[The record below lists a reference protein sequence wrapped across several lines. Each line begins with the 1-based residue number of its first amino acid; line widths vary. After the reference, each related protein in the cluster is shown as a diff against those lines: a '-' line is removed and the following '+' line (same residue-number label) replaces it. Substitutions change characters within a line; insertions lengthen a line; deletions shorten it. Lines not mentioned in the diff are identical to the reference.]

1 MALYNKPSPKVIIVD
16 HRYMKYIHGIG
27 NRNLHMDIPCPVA
40 ISSYLLTTNAALF
53 ISTLSFKFVLVS
65 KCTDNQNFH
74 PCVTTV
80 QQCRPQATNLNSK
93 SHTLANW

>member
-1 MALYNKPSPKVIIVD
+1 
-16 HRYMKYIHGIG
+16 
-27 NRNLHMDIPCPVA
+27 MDIPCPVA
-40 ISSYLLTTNAALF
+40 ISSYLLTTNAVLF

-80 QQCRPQATNLNSK
+80 QQRRPQATNLNTK
-93 SHTLANW
+93 SHTLANWQESIAIYTADSIAIYTVIV